1 MARAGLHKQLVDVG
15 VRNAL
20 GNTATECRDPLL
32 YRQANLQ
39 LVRVRFKNHY
49 LRWHAYIDG
58 IFAQYKQTLGPYKNE
73 DLEFPGITINDVTV
87 HAQKDPDFQNGIF
100 GKVVGPKNQLFT
112 HMELGDVGFYGAD
125 IGNITQS
132 DRVRIKYRRLNHSPF
147 VYRFTVT
154 NSGPAPVDSIVRVF
168 LADEKVGI

>member
-1 MARAGLHKQLVDVG
+1 MIIYNIILH
-15 VRNAL
+15 
-20 GNTATECRDPLL
+20 C
-32 YRQANLQ
+32 
-39 LVRVRFKNHY
+39 
-49 LRWHAYIDG
+49 RWHAYIDG

-168 LADEKVGI
+168 LADEKVVIKRIAQLLGLFCTSKRSKDTKGKLLRHHMF

>member
-1 MARAGLHKQLVDVG
+1 M
-15 VRNAL
+15 
-20 GNTATECRDPLL
+20 
-32 YRQANLQ
+32 
-39 LVRVRFKNHY
+39 
-49 LRWHAYIDG
+49 
-58 IFAQYKQTLGPYKNE
+58 
-73 DLEFPGITINDVTV
+73 TV

-168 LADEKVGI
+168 LADEKVVIKRIAQLLGLFCTSKRSKGG